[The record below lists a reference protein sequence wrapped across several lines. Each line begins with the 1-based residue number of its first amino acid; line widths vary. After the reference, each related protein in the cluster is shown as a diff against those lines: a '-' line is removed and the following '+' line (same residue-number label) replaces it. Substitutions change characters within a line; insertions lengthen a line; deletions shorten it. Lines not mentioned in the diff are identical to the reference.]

1 MADRLELVALALPAG
16 CAPESLPPAVL
27 QFIAA
32 CWPGMSRA
40 QLLDRARRLALR
52 VSLRARPASGQEPGP
67 DGVRLYAL
75 VLMIGEVRAEL
86 VAHVRRLARRR
97 GTRRARASL
106 PPARDTRQAGLF

>member
-1 MADRLELVALALPAG
+1 MADRLELVALALPSG
-16 CAPESLPPAVL
+16 CAPESLPPAVA
-27 QFIAA
+27 QFVAA

-52 VSLRARPASGQEPGP
+52 VSLRARPGASQEAGP

-75 VLMIGEVRAEL
+75 VLMTGAARAEL

-97 GTRRARASL
+97 GTRRTRASL
-106 PPARDTRQAGLF
+106 PPAWDARQAGLF